1 MAGKFNF
8 TAKIGLDS
16 AEFHKGVNKVR
27 GSLNGLKTTFLQ
39 VAGALGAGLGLTQ
52 LIGSVRTTATELSNT
67 MNTLKNVSYQTK
79 AFKDGTEEVT
89 VEVSNFADNLAFV
102 RKLAKDYHQDLVA
115 ITDNYAK
122 FTAACKKTNMGL
134 EEQRFVFEALTKAA
148 AFYHLSAD
156 RTNDM
161 MNAVV
166 QMMSKGKVAAEE
178 LRRQLGNTLPG
189 AFNLMA
195 AALGVSTA
203 KLEDMMKNGEVIS
216 SEVLPRFAAML
227 NSVTQNIEFDSIQSS
242 MNDLKNTW
250 YEFVQKS
257 GAENL
262 YKNII
267 DGSVSALSYV
277 TDNMKGIKSTMVGL
291 ITYFASVNLFGHF
304 EKQGERMV
312 AEATRRLDYLKTS
325 IVGLKKKIDAF
336 GAKQGQYGAY
346 THANPTSLTDHQI
359 RQMQM
364 YNNHLS
370 EQATLQYKLGVI
382 TKAQYDATQREIAQA
397 TMLLTG
403 LTTETNASTVA
414 AGRLKMAWNGIGEAV
429 GKFGQKMGE
438 FLKSNWI
445 FLLISAIVSIWN
457 YISRIREE
465 AEKIKEI
472 SKEYAE
478 EITGVEKKT
487 DEQAAKLKN
496 NLKVI
501 KDIKASESSRIL
513 ALKEINKLLGLTGS
527 KAFDVSVLEDI
538 ENKYNDIATAVERWI
553 KATKKQAMI
562 QAYASQIADAS
573 AKKGIAEGKLEQK
586 KPLLEAF
593 NKIDLSWGDYLDI
606 ILGGGNGGSILAAEG
621 ALWKS
626 SHDLEREIENLE
638 AEVAQYQN
646 VIEIAEAAMKE
657 HGLSL
662 GEFYDILGGGGNGEE
677 GSLSSIMEKYNK
689 EEKELANQIK
699 EGALSQEKYNE
710 AFDKLVQE
718 FWKKAAATGELAIE
732 DITKKF
738 DSGATLTAMEKWYY
752 DLAKNAREAAVRA
765 LLAEA
770 EKTME
775 KVTDEAIKEHEKL
788 FEEQLDD
795 YLDKQ
800 AKKAEK
806 QLELDMGVLGGEYKP
821 DKRKDRNTL
830 FDYDKTG
837 SEKTNDELEKT
848 NEWLDSIKDNYKD
861 LIEESNELGYRTEIV
876 QKELDKLSELYRYA
890 AKEAKTLEAA
900 MNYQKVVEDIKDV
913 KKEINNL
920 TYSGVKDFAT
930 SIDRVVS
937 ASKTLQETFEN
948 TDSSGW
954 AKFMALFNMIT
965 QVIDSAIGIYQT
977 ITTIQELQAKIGAA
991 KIAEQMALN
1000 QLLKEELALRMA
1012 AQGASQAEIAQ
1023 RFEGIG
1029 ALLAEKG
1036 VLAGILGLK
1045 QAEGAQT
1052 ATNTA
1057 LKGAEA
1063 GVTAAAAS
1071 ASAGEAVAN
1080 ATASGAKMP
1089 YPLNLIAIATG
1100 IAAVIAALA
1109 SMKKFAHGGIVG
1121 GNSTHG
1127 DRNIARVNS
1136 GEMILNKAQ
1145 QGTLWGLLNG
1155 KGSIGGNVEFKIR
1168 GADLVGT
1175 INNYSKKIS
1184 K

>member
-27 GSLNGLKTTFLQ
+27 SSLNGLKTTFLQ

-79 AFKDGTEEVT
+79 AFKDGTEEVAL
-89 VEVSNFADNLAFV
+89 EINNFAENLSFV
-102 RKLAKDYHQDLVA
+102 KKLAKDYHQDLVA

-122 FTAACKKTNMGL
+122 FIAACKKTNMGL
-134 EEQRFVFEALTKAA
+134 EEQRFVFESLTKAA

-189 AFNLMA
+189 AFNMMA

-227 NSVTQNIEFDSIQSS
+227 NSVTKNIEFDSIQAS

-250 YEFVQKS
+250 YEFVEKS
-257 GAENL
+257 GAEEL
-262 YKNII
+262 YKNMI
-267 DGSVSALSYV
+267 DGAVSALQAI
-277 TDNMKGIKSTMVGL
+277 NNNINGIKSTIIGL
-291 ITYFASVNLFGHF
+291 VTFLGGVKLFSHFKKEGQAYFNELEKEIATAKAKISTLGSKINLGGWKP
-304 EKQGERMV
+304 EGGEIAR
-312 AEATRRLDYLKTS
+312 
-325 IVGLKKKIDAF
+325 
-336 GAKQGQYGAY
+336 
-346 THANPTSLTDHQI
+346 
-359 RQMQM
+359 
-364 YNNHLS
+364 
-370 EQATLQYKLGVI
+370 I
-382 TKAQYDATQREIAQA
+382 TKNQAAIISKEDLLNIREYNKAILE
-397 TMLLTG
+397 M
-403 LTTETNASTVA
+403 ETA
-414 AGRLKMAWNGIGEAV
+414 MY
-429 GKFGQKMGE
+429 KMGQIPYKWVNGTFQE
-438 FLKSNWI
+438 VAKVDSIIKDVVRDTDKWSDGLSKGQRTLKGIEVTMQGVANSIKNFLKSNWI
-445 FLLISAIVSIWN
+445 MLVIAAITALVS
-457 YISRIREE
+457 YFKKIREE
-465 AEKIKEI
+465 AERIANI
-472 SKEYAE
+472 TKEYENNVYA
-478 EITGVEKKT
+478 TKKHT
-487 DEQAAKLKN
+487 NEQAALLKSQ
-496 NLKVI
+496 VAI
-501 KDIKASESSRIL
+501 VEDVEQSEASRLL
-513 ALKEINKLLGLTGS
+513 ALKEVNKALGLIG
-527 KAFDVSVLEDI
+527 
-538 ENKYNDIATAVERWI
+538 NKELKLSDLNSTVQEEVDGILTTYTKIGWEVEKWI
-553 KATKKQAMI
+553 RLTKTQALI
-562 QAYASQIADAS
+562 QLYASQVADATFKKNQLQNKITSNNTNIDLLNAQATSGMSLREDIDAAS
-573 AKKGIAEGKLEQK
+573 AQAAHKLEEENKKLQK
-586 KPLLEAF
+586 EIEAYS
-593 NKIDLSWGDYLDI
+593 KIEADALAQMKTLGVSLADI
-606 ILGGGNGGSILAAEG
+606 YGVGGSGGNDDVSTLA
-621 ALWKS
+621 
-626 SHDLEREIENLE
+626 EIF
-638 AEVAQYQN
+638 
-646 VIEIAEAAMKE
+646 K
-657 HGLSL
+657 
-662 GEFYDILGGGGNGEE
+662 
-677 GSLSSIMEKYNK
+677 KYNK
-689 EEKELANQIK
+689 DEKELANQLK
-699 EGALSQEKYNE
+699 ETALTQEKHDE
-710 AFDKLVQE
+710 AFDKLVE
-718 FWKKAAATGELAIE
+718 EYWKKAAATGELSIE
-732 DITKKF
+732 KITEKF
-738 DSGATLTAMEKWYY
+738 DSGKTLTEMEKWYY
-752 DLAKNAREAAVRA
+752 ELAKNAREAATRA
-765 LLAEA
+765 LLKEA
-770 EKTME
+770 QNTME
-775 KVTDEAIKEHEKL
+775 KVTDEAIKEQEKL

-795 YLDKQ
+795 YLEKQ
-800 AKKAEK
+800 ADKADK
-806 QLELDMGVLGGEYKP
+806 GMLLDMGVLGGEYKP
-821 DKRKDRNTL
+821 DKRKNRNTL

-837 SEKTNDELEKT
+837 SEETNDELEQTK
-848 NEWLDSIKDNYKD
+848 EWLDSIKENYKD
-861 LIEESNELGYRTEIV
+861 LIEESTELGYKTAIV
-876 QKELDKLSELYRYA
+876 QKELDELSELYQYA
-890 AKEAKTLEAA
+890 AREAKTLEAA

-920 TYSGVKDFAT
+920 TYSGIKDFAT

-937 ASKTLQETFEN
+937 AWDTLEKTMN
-948 TDSSGW
+948 DSESTGW
-954 AKFMALFNMIT
+954 EKFMSIFNLIT
-965 QVIDSAIGIYQT
+965 QVVDSAIGVYQT
-977 ITTIQELQAKIGAA
+977 ITTIQELQAKLGAA
-991 KIAEQMALN
+991 KIAEQTALN
-1000 QLLKEELALRMA
+1000 QLLKEEIALRMA

-1023 RFEGIG
+1023 RFEGIS

-1109 SMKKFAHGGIVG
+1109 TMKKFAHGGIVG

-1175 INNYSKKIS
+1175 INNYGKKIS